1 MQFRALFS
9 LLGSGLQDR
18 QGSVAA
24 HGRKPRGLKRF
35 AKTAP
40 VIAAGAA
47 ASAAAPAAA
56 NEVSVTVTNIR
67 SSEGVVRAC
76 LTIDAKSFPN
86 CRKDPKAKKVVV
98 PAGSTVTFKFKGVKA
113 GNYAIAVL
121 HDQNNNGKADRT
133 LGMIPKE
140 GYGFSRDAKVRFGPP
155 KWKDAVFKHASG
167 TKSMTIKMRYW

>member
-1 MQFRALFS
+1 MKRSIRAAA
-9 LLGSGLQDR
+9 LLG
-18 QGSVAA
+18 
-24 HGRKPRGLKRF
+24 
-35 AKTAP
+35 
-40 VIAAGAA
+40 IGAA

-56 NEVSVTVTNIR
+56 NTVTVTVTNIR

-86 CRKDPKAKKVVV
+86 CRKDPKAQKVVV
-98 PAGSTVTFKFKGVKA
+98 PAKSTVTFSFKGVKA

-140 GYGFSRDAKVRFGPP
+140 GYGFSRDAKVRMGPP
-155 KWKDAVFKHASG
+155 SWKDAVFKLSSG
-167 TKSMTIKMRYW
+167 AKKMSIKMRYW